1 MCGLAGIFD
10 PDGTAR
16 IDTGLLRRMTA
27 AISHRGPDGDGFHVE
42 RGIGLGHRRLA
53 IIDPVS
59 GQQPMYNE
67 DGTVAIVFNGMIYNF
82 RELRTELRAR
92 GHIFR
97 SNCDTEVIIHAW

>member
-10 PDGTAR
+10 PDSTAR
-16 IDTGLLRRMTA
+16 IDTGLLRRMTEA
-27 AISHRGPDGDGFHVE
+27 VSHRGPDGDGFYLE

-53 IIDPVS
+53 IIDPAS

-67 DGTVAIVFNGMIYNF
+67 DGTVAIIFNGMIYNF
-82 RELRTELRAR
+82 RELRSDLQAR

-97 SNCDTEVIIHAW
+97 SNCDTE